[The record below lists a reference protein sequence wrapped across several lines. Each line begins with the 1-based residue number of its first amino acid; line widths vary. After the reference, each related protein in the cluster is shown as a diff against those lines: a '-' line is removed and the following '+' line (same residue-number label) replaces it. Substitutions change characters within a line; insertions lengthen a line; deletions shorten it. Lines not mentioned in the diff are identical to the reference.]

1 MSSRSDFTERV
12 GKNIRRLRLAK
23 GLTQWEL
30 GQMVGYSEFTVCRNE
45 KGDGLSA
52 DSLDVYARG
61 MGCSLGE
68 LIAEDGPDP
77 ITEFENTVDS
87 VRMLPKDIISN
98 VTTMMK
104 SAIAIYRVN

>member
-52 DSLDVYARG
+52 DSLDVYA
-61 MGCSLGE
+61 CSLAE
-68 LIAEDGPDP
+68 LISEEDPNP

-87 VRMLPKDIISN
+87 VRMLPNHIISN
-98 VTTMMK
+98 VTTMIK